1 MDISSERYNI
11 LGILCYLN
19 FPKYLSNNTIKSVK
33 DIIDGIEE
41 EIEEMAIQV
50 EELENNYRHIKNGND
65 KIIILD
71 KINNKKSQIIDMK
84 RQIKFIK
91 I

>member
-19 FPKYLSNNTIKSVK
+19 FPKYLSNITIKSVK

-41 EIEEMAIQV
+41 EIEEMAIEV
-50 EELENNYRHIKNGND
+50 EELENNYRHIKYGND
-65 KIIILD
+65 KIVILD

-84 RQIKFIK
+84 RQINFIK

>member
-1 MDISSERYNI
+1 MVILSERYNI

-19 FPKYLSNNTIKSVK
+19 FPKYLNNITIKCVK

-41 EIEEMAIQV
+41 EIEEMAIEV

-71 KINNKKSQIIDMK
+71 KINNKKTEIIDMK